1 MGQILAFSF
10 TAMANPTLVA
20 AVTVMLLLPNPK
32 SLMLGYL
39 CGALLTSITIGL
51 VIVFAAQDAG
61 ITSSA
66 KHTISPVVDLVLGGV
81 LLAVAVVLH
90 SGRDRSVRERRAE
103 HKREKQAGKPQ
114 KTPRWQRELGK
125 GDPRITFAMGV
136 VLTLPGASYL
146 AALTTLAKQDFNT
159 TVTVLVV
166 ILINIIMLAL
176 LEVPLI
182 SYYVAPEQTPLRV
195 ERAKQALQSH
205 GRRWLMIGAAVLG
218 SLLVLRGVI
227 TSFT

>member
-1 MGQILAFSF
+1 MGQILVFSF

-39 CGALLTSITIGL
+39 CGALITSITLGL
-51 VIVFAAQDAG
+51 VIVFAAEDAG
-61 ITSSA
+61 VTNSA
-66 KHTISPVVDLVLGGV
+66 KHTINPVIDLVLGGILLV
-81 LLAVAVVLH
+81 LAVVLH
-90 SGRDRSVRERRAE
+90 SGRDQPVRERRAE
-103 HKREKQAGKPQ
+103 RKREKQAGKPV

-125 GDPRITFAMGV
+125 GDPRITFVMGI

-146 AALTTLAKQDFNT
+146 AALTTLAKQDYNT

-166 ILINIIMLAL
+166 VLINVIMMGL

-182 SYYVAPEQTPLRV
+182 SYYVAPDETPRRV
-195 ERAKQALQSH
+195 ERAKVALHSH
-205 GRRWLMIGAAVLG
+205 GRRWLMIGAAIIG
-218 SLLVLRGVI
+218 ALLIVRGVI